1 MRGHYIPVVA
11 VVAVVACRVFAGQS
25 LIMCSTLVAFDHDCS
40 GLGCYTVDLCS
51 GAHWPLHTA
60 DPQGVG

>member
-1 MRGHYIPVVA
+1 MPVRARYVPVVPVVA
-11 VVAVVACRVFAGQS
+11 CPVFAGQS
-25 LIMCSTLVAFDHDCS
+25 LIMCSACVAFDHDCNGQGS
-40 GLGCYTVDLCS
+40 YTVDLCS